1 MSKTKLSYEEF
12 DKQICEAFPN
22 LYRMRNV
29 DPQTTCMYWGF
40 EISQGWHDIVWD
52 LSEKLEALILQ
63 QPEGARE
70 SFYADQVKS
79 KYAELHFYMSHGTDE
94 MWKEISKAE
103 DLSVVTC
110 ERCGKPGRQYG
121 GGWVTTLCEEC
132 VK

>member
-22 LYRMRNV
+22 LYRMRNA
-29 DPQTTCMYWGF
+29 DPKTTCMYWGF
-40 EISQGWHDIVWD
+40 EIDRGWYDLVWD

-63 QPEGARE
+63 QPEEVRE

-79 KYAELHFYMSHGTDE
+79 KYAELRFYMSSGTDE
-94 MWKEISKAE
+94 MHKEISEAE

-110 ERCGKPGRQYG
+110 ERCGQPGRQYG
-121 GGWVTTLCEEC
+121 VGWVTTLCEEC
-132 VK
+132 AK